1 MGLLASNAIYF
12 VSGQTQ
18 SSLAF
23 SAFQASES
31 SLQYSAFQAS
41 ESSLAFAAHALSGKL
56 DFDCKAYDCETK
68 GIEVMCTPSSSD
80 YDEETCPFAKYCC
93 STEDELTGDDEDV
106 EVVIS
111 LDDTALLNLW
121 LLVAAFILTN
131 ALMFYCF
138 CFFFFFFFF
147 VLPKK
152 KKKKKKK
159 P

>member
-1 MGLLASNAIYF
+1 MGQTQDLDTQQSRMRLATPILLACNAIYF
-12 VSGQTQ
+12 VTGQTQ

-31 SLQYSAFQAS
+31 SLHYSAFQAS

-56 DFDCKAYDCETK
+56 DFDCDAYDCETK
-68 GIEVMCTPSSSD
+68 GIEVMCTPSSSA

-93 STEDELTGDDEDV
+93 SEDEEQNEDEDV

-131 ALMFYCF
+131 ALM
-138 CFFFFFFFF
+138 
-147 VLPKK
+147 LLLLLS
-152 KKKKKKK
+152 
-159 P
+159 